1 MFVVDTNVLAY
12 LLIDGDRTADAQA
25 LYARDPDWRSE
36 GFLLVEFSNILA
48 TYLRAGSL
56 ERGAAEG
63 LLASAEQIL
72 SGSLNLPHARA
83 LGIAAEFGVSA
94 YDARFLGAARG
105 LGTKLVTEDAK
116 LRRAAPGLTQ
126 SLSQALAGA

>member
-1 MFVVDTNVLAY
+1 MVVVDTNVLAY
-12 LLIDGDRTADAQA
+12 LLIDGDRTANAQA

>member
-1 MFVVDTNVLAY
+1 MVAVDTNVLAY
-12 LLIDGDRTADAQA
+12 LLIEGDRTADAQA
-25 LYARDPDWRSE
+25 LYVRDPDWRSE

-48 TYLRAGSL
+48 TYLRAGRL
-56 ERGAAEG
+56 EGGAAEG
-63 LLASAEQIL
+63 LLASAERIL
-72 SGSLNLPHARA
+72 SGSLNLPHSSA
-83 LGIAAEFGVSA
+83 LGIATEFGVSA

-126 SLSQALAGA
+126 SLSQALASA